1 MAEGL
6 DQEKLTTFFCE
17 LTPAARARLSTAIS
31 SPAGAQIPFRDVIL
45 EPLLAARRR
54 LGEIPER
61 VAPEQLLLAVIDPF
75 TVPDDSRN
83 KTHAIF
89 TQTGRGRLAQWLVT
103 TGAPDLVKELG
114 RRLATVT
121 DKEAQNTAV
130 DQIQDQLVPHLTEI
144 LHRAE
149 TAKTR
154 NRLAAQLG
162 GDSGVEDLQDLI
174 IALRRRGLIEKFAN
188 ETIAPSGSVEEALKG
203 IKARLDPI
211 AIKYQDALS
220 FALVLIRQKLPNPQ
234 TFVRLAAVA
243 VETIDGGRIA
253 ETPYVRILDLALS
266 EAEREHGSA
275 RRNGSTSERP
285 TFLKAVRN
293 FGATARALGTE
304 IDLPPDG
311 PHARKL
317 AQLRAEMAECVRSD
331 LQDLSP
337 RVRRLVRPRD
347 KERGF
352 EEHEI
357 TRLLA
362 DMDLLLIARSYAEEI
377 ALNALSGRIY
387 GEVKELLDT
396 GVPQLMERFRAAD
409 EKQKPEL
416 RERLKTIAKLSA
428 KIFGEEY
435 AQTLTKAISV
445 AGHAHPPPQQQARS
459 A

>member
-1 MAEGL
+1 MAEGP
-6 DQEKLTTFFCE
+6 DPEKLTAFFCE
-17 LTPAARARLSTAIS
+17 LTPAARARLSAAIS
-31 SPAGAQIPFRDVIL
+31 SPAGAEIPFRDVIL
-45 EPLLAARRR
+45 EPLLAAQRR
-54 LGEIPER
+54 LGEIAER
-61 VAPEQLLLAVIDPF
+61 VAPEQLLLAVLDPF
-75 TVPDDSRN
+75 TVPDDSRT
-83 KTHAIF
+83 KTHGVITRTSRA
-89 TQTGRGRLAQWLVT
+89 RLTQWLVT

-114 RRLATVT
+114 RRLDTVT
-121 DKEAQNTAV
+121 DKEAQDTAV
-130 DQIQDQLVPHLTEI
+130 DQIQDQLVPLLTEV
-144 LHRAE
+144 LQAAE

-162 GDSGVEDLQDLI
+162 GDSGPDDLKDLI
-174 IALRRRGLIEKFAN
+174 AVLRRRAMLEKFAR
-188 ETIAPSGSVEEALKG
+188 ETVAPSGPIEEALKG
-203 IKARLDPI
+203 IKGRLDPI

-253 ETPYVRILDLALS
+253 ETPYVRILDLALA

-275 RRNGSTSERP
+275 RRNNSTTERQA
-285 TFLKAVRN
+285 FLKAIRN

-317 AQLRAEMAECVRSD
+317 AQLRADMAECVRGD

-337 RVRRLVRPRD
+337 RIRRLVRPRD
-347 KERGF
+347 KERSF

-387 GEVKELLDT
+387 SEVKDLLDT
-396 GVPQLMERFRAAD
+396 GVTQLMERFRAAD
-409 EKQKPEL
+409 EKQKPDL
-416 RERLKTIAKLSA
+416 RERLKAVAKVSA

-435 AQTLTKAISV
+435 EQTLMKAITV
-445 AGHAHPPPQQQARS
+445 AGQGHAPAPQLRS

>member
-1 MAEGL
+1 MPEGL
-6 DQEKLTTFFCE
+6 DQEKLTAFFCE
-17 LTPAARARLSTAIS
+17 LTPAARARLAAAIS
-31 SPAGAQIPFRDVIL
+31 SPAGAEIPFRDVIL
-45 EPLLAARRR
+45 EPLLAAQRR
-54 LGEIPER
+54 LGEIREH
-61 VAPEQLLLAVIDPF
+61 VAPEQLLLAPLDPF
-75 TVPDDSRN
+75 TVPDDTRN
-83 KTHAIF
+83 KTHGVI
-89 TQTGRGRLAQWLVT
+89 TETSRVRLTQWLAT

-114 RRLATVT
+114 QRLDTVT
-121 DKEAQNTAV
+121 DREEQDTAV
-130 DQIQDQLVPHLTEI
+130 DQIQDQLVPRLAEV
-144 LHRAE
+144 LQAAE

-154 NRLAAQLG
+154 NRLSAQLG
-162 GDSGVEDLQDLI
+162 GDSGAEDLKDLMI
-174 IALRRRGLIEKFAN
+174 VLRRRAMLDKFAH
-188 ETIAPSGSVEEALKG
+188 ETLAPSGPIEEALKA

-275 RRNGSTSERP
+275 RRNTSTTERH
-285 TFLKAVRN
+285 TFLKSVRN

-304 IDLPPDG
+304 IDLPADG

-347 KERGF
+347 KERAF
-352 EEHEI
+352 EDHEI
-357 TRLLA
+357 ARLLA

-387 GEVKELLDT
+387 GEVKDLLDT

-409 EKQKPEL
+409 EKRKPDL
-416 RERLKTIAKLSA
+416 RERLKSVAKVSA

-435 AQTLTKAISV
+435 GQTLTKAISV
-445 AGHAHPPPQQQARS
+445 AEGHAPAQQLRS

>member
-6 DQEKLTTFFCE
+6 DQEKLTEFFCE
-17 LTPAARARLSTAIS
+17 LTPAARARLSAAIS

-45 EPLLAARRR
+45 EPLLAAQRR
-54 LGEIPER
+54 LGEIRER
-61 VAPEQLLLAVIDPF
+61 VAPEQLLLAVLDPF

-83 KTHAIF
+83 KAHGVIS
-89 TQTGRGRLAQWLVT
+89 QTSRARLAQWLVT
-103 TGAPDLVKELG
+103 TGAPDHVKELTK
-114 RRLATVT
+114 RLDGVT
-121 DKEAQNTAV
+121 DKEDEDTAV

-144 LHRAE
+144 LQRAE

-162 GDSGVEDLQDLI
+162 GDSGAQDLEDLI
-174 IALRRRGLIEKFAN
+174 IALRRRAMLEKFAA
-188 ETIAPSGSVEEALKG
+188 ETTAPAGHIEEALKA

-211 AIKYQDALS
+211 AIKYPDALS
-220 FALVLIRQKLPNPQ
+220 FTLVLIRQKLPNPQ

-243 VETIDGGRIA
+243 VETIDGGRIS

-266 EAEREHGSA
+266 EAEREHGCA
-275 RRNGSTSERP
+275 RRNTATNERP
-285 TFLKAVRN
+285 AFLKAVRN
-293 FGATARALGTE
+293 FGAMARALGTE
-304 IDLPPDG
+304 IDLPADG

-347 KERGF
+347 KERAF
-352 EEHEI
+352 EEHEV

-362 DMDLLLIARSYAEEI
+362 DLDLLLIARSYAEEI
-377 ALNALSGRIY
+377 ALNALSGRVY
-387 GEVKELLDT
+387 SEVKDLLDT
-396 GVPQLMERFRAAD
+396 GIPQLMERYRAAD
-409 EKQKPEL
+409 EKQRPG
-416 RERLKTIAKLSA
+416 LKTRLTTVASVSS
-428 KIFGEEY
+428 KIFGAEY
-435 AQTLTKAISV
+435 AQTMTKAISV
-445 AGHAHPPPQQQARS
+445 AGQGSAPPQQLRS